1 MLYTF
6 YKGGLDIGFIVDL
19 VIPLYDVEPE
29 FVVEILVFVVVMGGT
44 TLDRK
49 NRLRRC

>member
-6 YKGGLDIGFIVDL
+6 YKGGLDIGFIVDF

-29 FVVEILVFVVVMGGT
+29 FIVEILVFVVVMGGT
-44 TLDRK
+44 TIGSK
-49 NRLRRC
+49 KPS